1 MTEQRDIVIAGGG
14 MVGISL
20 AIHLADSLPRDTR
33 ICLVERFPFP
43 QPAPGH
49 RPDYHPAF
57 DARSTA
63 LSFSSRLI
71 YERLG
76 VWDSLVQWL
85 CPIERIHVSSRG
97 RFGSTVMD
105 ALDHHW
111 PALGYVVEN
120 AWLGSALIQSLH
132 RQGRVELRSP
142 CRVAGV
148 QSHAGGVQ
156 IDLEGDVG
164 GRLNAALLVVADG
177 ADSGLREQLGVSVQE
192 KPYGQHALIANLATA
207 QPHDGCAY
215 ERFTDAGPIA
225 MLPLLGIEGAQNR
238 SALVWTLPPDEASRL
253 QAAAADDFLAA
264 LQQRFGYRL
273 GRLKAVG
280 ERHDYPLALVQS
292 AEQVRQGIVV
302 MGNAAHTLH
311 PVAGQGFNLALRDV
325 AELAGVLAAAA
336 DRGEALGALPVLE
349 RYEQRQRGDQQR
361 TIAASDR
368 LPALFMQSD
377 PILGLARDLALAGL
391 DLMPALKRQF
401 VTHAAGVAALGERA

>member
-20 AIHLADSLPRDTR
+20 AIHLADSLPSDTR

-49 RPDYHPAF
+49 RPEYHPAF

-76 VWDSLVQWL
+76 VWDSLAQWL

-120 AWLGSALIQSLH
+120 AWLGSALIQYLH

-148 QSHAGGVQ
+148 QSHAAGVQ

-164 GRLNAALLVVADG
+164 GRLEAALLVIADG

-207 QPHDGCAY
+207 QAHHGCAY

-225 MLPLLGIEGAQNR
+225 MLPLPGIEGAQNR
-238 SALVWTLPPDEASRL
+238 SALVWTLPPGEAAQL

-273 GRLKAVG
+273 GRLEAVG
-280 ERHDYPLALVQS
+280 ERHAYPLALVQS
-292 AEQVRQGIVV
+292 AEQVRHGIVV

-311 PVAGQGFNLALRDV
+311 PVAGQGFNLALRDI
-325 AELAGVLAAAA
+325 AELAEVLAEAV
-336 DRGEALGALPVLE
+336 DRGESPGALPVLE

-377 PILGLARDLALAGL
+377 PVLGLARDLALAGL

-401 VTHAAGVAALGERA
+401 VAHAAGVAALGERA